1 MTSHEKKKYDLFIFW
16 LYSSL
21 VLIFFMVIVGGLTRL
36 TNSGLSITEWELFKG
51 TLPPFN
57 ENSWAYYF
65 DLYKK
70 IPQYDIVNPH
80 MTINEFKVIF
90 YWEYFHR
97 LLGRLIGIFFL
108 IPLIYFTIKKVF
120 KKNDLLIFYFIFFLI
135 CLQGL
140 IGWYMVQSGLVDNV
154 TVSHYRLSLH
164 LLMAF
169 IIIGLIFWSLL
180 NSLYLKTETN
190 QINKNKIFF
199 NILIFLIFLQIFFGA
214 LVSGLDA
221 GKIYQTW
228 PLMNESYY
236 PNDIKIIN
244 LFELDNRS
252 SVQFLHRNLAYFLF
266 IYTLFLGAQ
275 IYYKHKYL
283 INCYIIVFVLIFAQM
298 SLGIITL
305 LSGINNYIALL
316 HQLTGV
322 ALFLGSI
329 FLRFKLTL

>member
-1 MTSHEKKKYDLFIFW
+1 MHKKEYNFVTYW
-16 LYSSL
+16 LLISLIL
-21 VLIFFMVIVGGLTRL
+21 VLFMISIGGLTRL
-36 TNSGLSITEWELFKG
+36 TGSGLSITEWEVFKG
-51 TLPPFN
+51 IFPPVTKN
-57 ENSWAYYF
+57 RWDEYF
-65 DLYKK
+65 LLYKQ
-70 IPQYDIVNPH
+70 IPQFKIINPN
-80 MTINEFKVIF
+80 MSLNEFKVIF

-108 IPLIYFTIKKVF
+108 IPLIYFTMKKVL
-120 KKNDLLIFYFIFFLI
+120 KRNDLVIFYFIFFLI

-140 IGWYMVQSGLVDNV
+140 IGWYMVQSGLIDNV

-322 ALFLGSI
+322 ALFLSSI

>member
-1 MTSHEKKKYDLFIFW
+1 MISI
-16 LYSSL
+16 
-21 VLIFFMVIVGGLTRL
+21 GGLTRL
-36 TNSGLSITEWELFKG
+36 TGSGLSITEWEVFKG
-51 TLPPFN
+51 IFPPVTQN
-57 ENSWAYYF
+57 RWDEYF
-65 DLYKK
+65 LLYKQ
-70 IPQYDIVNPH
+70 IPQFKITNPN
-80 MTINEFKVIF
+80 MSLNEFKVIF

-180 NSLYLKTETN
+180 NSLYFKIETT
-190 QINKNKIFF
+190 QEKKNKTFF
-199 NILIFLIFLQIFFGA
+199 NILISLIFLQIFFGA

-236 PNDIKIIN
+236 PDDIKIKN

-266 IYTLFLGAQ
+266 IYTLFLGAL

-283 INCYIIVFVLIFAQM
+283 INCYIIVFVLVFAQM

-305 LSGINNYIALL
+305 LSGVNNYIALL

-322 ALFLGSI
+322 ALFLSSI

>member
-1 MTSHEKKKYDLFIFW
+1 MYKKEYNFVTYW
-16 LYSSL
+16 LLISLIL
-21 VLIFFMVIVGGLTRL
+21 VLFMISIGGLTRL
-36 TNSGLSITEWELFKG
+36 TGSGLSITEWEVFKG
-51 TLPPFN
+51 IFPPVTQN
-57 ENSWAYYF
+57 RWDEYF
-65 DLYKK
+65 LLYKQ
-70 IPQYDIVNPH
+70 IPQFKITNPN
-80 MTINEFKVIF
+80 MSLNEFKVIF

-180 NSLYLKTETN
+180 NSLYFKIETT
-190 QINKNKIFF
+190 QEKKNKTFF
-199 NILIFLIFLQIFFGA
+199 NILISLIFLQIFFGA

-236 PNDIKIIN
+236 PDDIKIIN

-266 IYTLFLGAQ
+266 IYTLFLGAL

-283 INCYIIVFVLIFAQM
+283 INCYIIVFVLVFAQM

-305 LSGINNYIALL
+305 LSGVNNYIALL

-322 ALFLGSI
+322 ALFLSSI

>member
-1 MTSHEKKKYDLFIFW
+1 MYKKEYNFVTYWLLTSLI
-16 LYSSL
+16 L
-21 VLIFFMVIVGGLTRL
+21 VLFMISIGGLTRL
-36 TNSGLSITEWELFKG
+36 TGSGLSITEWEVFKG
-51 TLPPFN
+51 IFPPVTQN
-57 ENSWAYYF
+57 RWDEYF
-65 DLYKK
+65 LLYKQ
-70 IPQYDIVNPH
+70 IPQFKITNPN
-80 MTINEFKVIF
+80 MSLNEFKVIF

-180 NSLYLKTETN
+180 NSLYLKIETT
-190 QINKNKIFF
+190 QEKKNKTFF
-199 NILIFLIFLQIFFGA
+199 DILISLIFLQIFFGA

-236 PNDIKIIN
+236 PDDIKIIN

-266 IYTLFLGAQ
+266 IYTLFLGAL

-283 INCYIIVFVLIFAQM
+283 INCYIIVFVLVFAQM

-305 LSGINNYIALL
+305 LSGVNNYIALL

-322 ALFLGSI
+322 ALFLSSI

>member
-1 MTSHEKKKYDLFIFW
+1 MYKKEYNFVTYWLLTSLI
-16 LYSSL
+16 L
-21 VLIFFMVIVGGLTRL
+21 VLFMISIGGLTRL
-36 TNSGLSITEWELFKG
+36 TGSGLSITEWEVFKG
-51 TLPPFN
+51 IFPPVTQN
-57 ENSWAYYF
+57 RWDEYF
-65 DLYKK
+65 LLYKQ
-70 IPQYDIVNPH
+70 IPQFKITNPN
-80 MTINEFKVIF
+80 MSLNEFKVIF

-108 IPLIYFTIKKVF
+108 MPLIYFTIKKVF
-120 KKNDLLIFYFIFFLI
+120 KKNDLVIFYFIFFLI

-154 TVSHYRLSLH
+154 TVSHYRSSLH

-180 NSLYLKTETN
+180 NSLYLKIETT
-190 QINKNKIFF
+190 QVKKNKTFF
-199 NILIFLIFLQIFFGA
+199 NLLISLIFLQIFFGA

-236 PNDIKIIN
+236 PDDIKIIN

-266 IYTLFLGAQ
+266 IYTLFLGAL
-275 IYYKHKYL
+275 IYFKHKYL
-283 INCYIIVFVLIFAQM
+283 INCYIVVFVLVFAQM

-305 LSGINNYIALL
+305 LSGVNNYIALL

-322 ALFLGSI
+322 ALFLSSI

>member
-1 MTSHEKKKYDLFIFW
+1 MYKKEYNFVTYW
-16 LYSSL
+16 LLISLIL
-21 VLIFFMVIVGGLTRL
+21 VLFMISIGGLTRL
-36 TNSGLSITEWELFKG
+36 TGSGLSITEWEVFKG
-51 TLPPFN
+51 IFPPVTQN
-57 ENSWAYYF
+57 RWDEYF
-65 DLYKK
+65 LLYKQ
-70 IPQYDIVNPH
+70 IPQFKITNPN
-80 MTINEFKVIF
+80 MSLNEFKVIF

-180 NSLYLKTETN
+180 NSLYFKIETT
-190 QINKNKIFF
+190 QEKKNKTFF
-199 NILIFLIFLQIFFGA
+199 NILISLIFLQIFFVA

-236 PNDIKIIN
+236 PDDIKIIN

-266 IYTLFLGAQ
+266 IYTLFLGAL

-283 INCYIIVFVLIFAQM
+283 INCYIIVFVLVFAQM

-305 LSGINNYIALL
+305 LSGVNNYIALL

-322 ALFLGSI
+322 ALFLSSI

>member
-1 MTSHEKKKYDLFIFW
+1 MYKKEYNFVTYWLLTSLI
-16 LYSSL
+16 L
-21 VLIFFMVIVGGLTRL
+21 VLFMISIGGLTRL
-36 TNSGLSITEWELFKG
+36 TGSGLSITEWEVFKG
-51 TLPPFN
+51 IFPPVTQN
-57 ENSWAYYF
+57 RWDEYF
-65 DLYKK
+65 LLYKQ
-70 IPQYDIVNPH
+70 IPQFKITNPN
-80 MTINEFKVIF
+80 MSLNEFKVIF

-180 NSLYLKTETN
+180 NSLYFKIETT
-190 QINKNKIFF
+190 QEKKNKTFF
-199 NILIFLIFLQIFFGA
+199 NILISLIFLQIFFGA

-236 PNDIKIIN
+236 PDDIKIIN

-266 IYTLFLGAQ
+266 IYTLFLGAL

-283 INCYIIVFVLIFAQM
+283 INCYIIVFVLVFAQM

-305 LSGINNYIALL
+305 LSGVNNYIALL

-322 ALFLGSI
+322 ALFLSSI

>member
-1 MTSHEKKKYDLFIFW
+1 
-16 LYSSL
+16 
-21 VLIFFMVIVGGLTRL
+21 
-36 TNSGLSITEWELFKG
+36 
-51 TLPPFN
+51 
-57 ENSWAYYF
+57 
-65 DLYKK
+65 
-70 IPQYDIVNPH
+70 
-80 MTINEFKVIF
+80 
-90 YWEYFHR
+90 
-97 LLGRLIGIFFL
+97 
-108 IPLIYFTIKKVF
+108 
-120 KKNDLLIFYFIFFLI
+120 
-135 CLQGL
+135 
-140 IGWYMVQSGLVDNV
+140 MVQSGLIDNV

>member
-1 MTSHEKKKYDLFIFW
+1 MYKKEYNFVTYWLLTSLI
-16 LYSSL
+16 L
-21 VLIFFMVIVGGLTRL
+21 VLFMISIGGLTRL
-36 TNSGLSITEWELFKG
+36 TGSGLSITEWEVFKG
-51 TLPPFN
+51 IFPPVTQN
-57 ENSWAYYF
+57 RWDEYF
-65 DLYKK
+65 LLYKQ
-70 IPQYDIVNPH
+70 IPQFKITNPN
-80 MTINEFKVIF
+80 MSLNEFKVIF

-180 NSLYLKTETN
+180 NSLYLKIETT
-190 QINKNKIFF
+190 QEKKNKTFF
-199 NILIFLIFLQIFFGA
+199 NILISLIFLQIFFGA

-236 PNDIKIIN
+236 PDDIKIIN

-266 IYTLFLGAQ
+266 IYTLFLGAL

-283 INCYIIVFVLIFAQM
+283 INCYIIVFVLVFAQM

-305 LSGINNYIALL
+305 LSGVNNYIALL

-322 ALFLGSI
+322 ALFLSSI